1 MNIVLTSHGTLCDG
15 MLDTYKKMVS
25 SDSPIIAVGL
35 GDDGVDVFRE
45 HLSNAVEAQ
54 LESGNTLILADLLGG
69 TPYNEAYALFLES
82 PERLRVVSGF
92 IFGMLIEV
100 GIAAAASDD
109 LDAVVELALNAG
121 SSGITAA
128 TLPDEGESLA
138 DDDLF

>member
-92 IFGMLIEV
+92 NFGMLIEV
-100 GIAAAASDD
+100 GIAAATSDD

>member
-92 IFGMLIEV
+92 NFGMLIEV

-109 LDAVVELALNAG
+109 LDAVVELALNAE

>member
-25 SDSPIIAVGL
+25 SDSPIVAVGL

-45 HLSNAVEAQ
+45 HLSNAVKTQ

-69 TPYNEAYALFLES
+69 TPYNEAYTLFLEN
-82 PERLRVVSGF
+82 PEHLRVVSGF
-92 IFGMLIEV
+92 NFGMLIEV
-100 GIAAAASDD
+100 GVAAAASDD
-109 LDAVVELALNAG
+109 LDAAVELALNAG
-121 SSGITAA
+121 TSGVTAA
-128 TLPDEGESLA
+128 ALPDEDESLA

>member
-1 MNIVLTSHGTLCDG
+1 VNIVLTSHGTLCDG

-54 LESGNTLILADLLGG
+54 LESGNALILADLLGG
-69 TPYNEAYALFLES
+69 TPYNEAYALFLEN

-92 IFGMLIEV
+92 NFGMLIEV

-128 TLPDEGESLA
+128 TLPDEAESLA

>member
-45 HLSNAVEAQ
+45 HLSNAAEAQ

-92 IFGMLIEV
+92 NFGMLIEV